1 MRIALDAM
9 GGDFAPAAIV
19 QGGLEAARL
28 MEGECEVVFVGDELK
43 IAEEIARHPLL
54 TRGEKQY
61 YSIHH
66 ASEKIEMS
74 DKPTEALKKKK
85 DASILVANQLQRDR
99 KVDAVVSAGHTGAAM
114 AASLF
119 VLGRIPGV
127 NRPGIGSLIPNGY
140 GVTMLI
146 DVGANVDAKAVHLL
160 QYGLMGSIFMERV
173 VGTQQPKIALLS
185 IGEERSKG
193 TEVTREAYE
202 MLERSNINFIGNV
215 EGRDILQAKADVV
228 VCDGFV
234 GNVILKYTE
243 SLGNVFRRHI
253 KRQIGKKIFLNIG
266 AFLMQP
272 TFKGLRKIFDY
283 EEYGGAPLL
292 GVDGVTII
300 CHGSSTPKAIRNAV
314 KEAVAMV
321 REGINQIIR
330 RELEAFEVQKGVSL
344 VEQDA

>member
-28 MEGECEVVFVGDELK
+28 NDGDCEIVFVGDRAQIEQ
-43 IAEEIARHPLL
+43 EISRHPLL
-54 TRGEKQY
+54 TRGDRLHF
-61 YSIHH
+61 SIHH
-66 ASEKIEMS
+66 ASEKIEMTDS
-74 DKPTEALKKKK
+74 PTAALKKKK
-85 DASILVANQLQRDR
+85 DASILVANHLHQERQ
-99 KVDAVVSAGHTGAAM
+99 VDAVVSAGHTGAAM

-119 VLGRIPGV
+119 VLGRIVGV
-127 NRPGIGSLIPNGY
+127 NRPGIGSLIPNGN

-146 DVGANVDAKAVHLL
+146 DVGANVDAKAIHLF

-173 VGTQQPKIALLS
+173 VGLQRPKVALLS

-193 TEVTREAYE
+193 TEVTRDAYE
-202 MLERSNINFIGNV
+202 LLEQSSINFIGNV

-243 SLGNVFRRHI
+243 SLGSVFRRHI

-300 CHGSSTPKAIRNAV
+300 CHGSSTPKAIRNAI
-314 KEAVAMV
+314 KEAMAMV

-330 RELEAFEVQKGVSL
+330 QELESFEVRKGVSL